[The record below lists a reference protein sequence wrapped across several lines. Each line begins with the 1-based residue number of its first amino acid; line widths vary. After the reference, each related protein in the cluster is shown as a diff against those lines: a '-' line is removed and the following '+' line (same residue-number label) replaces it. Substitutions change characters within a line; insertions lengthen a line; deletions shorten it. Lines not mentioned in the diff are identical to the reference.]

1 MIVLLFQ
8 LSEELKA
15 LRISIDSLNKPALS
29 QKPPRPEE
37 SFASY
42 IRTKDKATELLT
54 FLHDKLKDK
63 YRVDA
68 MVYIVAA
75 IKVGILSEPPF
86 KAADA
91 EFPGH
96 MGSDSLYNEYLR
108 DTERFEGRRRKTQL
122 EEAME
127 EIRKIL

>member
-1 MIVLLFQ
+1 MVLLFQ

-15 LRISIDSLNKPALS
+15 LRISIDSLNEPART

-37 SFASY
+37 NFANY
-42 IRTKDKATELLT
+42 IRVKDKEAELLA
-54 FLHDKLKDK
+54 FLHDKLEDR

-68 MVYIVAA
+68 LVYLVAA
-75 IKVGILSEPPF
+75 IKVGVLSEPPF

-108 DTERFEGRRRKTQL
+108 DPERFEGRRRKAQL